1 MTTAIVTD
9 STSDIPP
16 EIATSKHIHIVPLN
30 VHFGDETL
38 LDGVTIKSDEFFKRL
53 KRSKGGQGPFP
64 KTSQPSAG
72 LFMEAYKEAA
82 KTAEHIVSIHLSSKV
97 SGTYNSAVQ
106 AKQELGVAGAKIEV
120 IDTLQ
125 ASMALGLIA
134 MQVADAVKSG
144 ATFHAASELARS
156 LSKRA
161 RFFGLLDTLEYLH
174 KGGRIGRAQ
183 LFLGSLLNVKPIL
196 GLVEGVAHPVVR
208 ARGRQ
213 KGLTMLAAM
222 ARKEGPLSALCV
234 LYGEDRAGAE
244 QLAASLQDLAPGQ
257 IASKHS
263 VVVAQFGPVLGT
275 YLGPEALGIALI
287 KAGP

>member
-1 MTTAIVTD
+1 MTTAIITD

-16 EIATSKHIHIVPLN
+16 DIARSKHIRVVPLN

-38 LDGVTIKSDEFFKRL
+38 LDGVTIKSDEFFTRL
-53 KRSKGGQGPFP
+53 KRSRAGQGPFP

-72 LFMEAYKEAA
+72 VFMEAYKDAA
-82 KTAEHIVSIHLSSKV
+82 KTAEHIISIHLSSKV

-106 AKQELGVAGAKIEV
+106 AKQELGAAGAKIEV

-134 MQVADAVKSG
+134 MQVADAVKAG
-144 ATFHAASELARS
+144 ASFHAASELARS
-156 LSKRA
+156 LSKQA
-161 RFFGLLDTLEYLH
+161 KFFGLLDTLEYLH

-196 GLVEGVAHPVVR
+196 GLVDGIAHPVVR

-213 KGLTMLAAM
+213 KGLAMLAAM
-222 ARKEGPLSALCV
+222 ARKEAPLSALCV
-234 LYGEDRAGAE
+234 LYGEDKAGAA
-244 QLAASLQDLAPGQ
+244 QLASSLQDLAPGQ
-257 IASKHS
+257 GAGKHD
-263 VVVAQFGPVLGT
+263 VVTAQFGPVLGT